1 MLVCEDDFPAYPGR
15 LGDVLMI
22 KHLFH
27 IWQHDWLVK
36 AYINTTSDDAEE
48 ILDELRSIG
57 ADMDTMRVAYK
68 NLRNGLPN
76 TGLTYT
82 SPLYRETVIVVSYA
96 TSAEEFFN
104 SFIHELC
111 HAKTHICDYLGID
124 LASEQA
130 AYFIGGL
137 SRDLFPNVKHLLC
150 DCCRHKLEG
159 NGER

>member
-48 ILDELRSIG
+48 ILDELRSI
-57 ADMDTMRVAYK
+57 
-68 NLRNGLPN
+68 
-76 TGLTYT
+76 
-82 SPLYRETVIVVSYA
+82 
-96 TSAEEFFN
+96 SAEEFFN

-130 AYFIGGL
+130 AYFIGWL

-159 NGER
+159 NGEH